1 MINGQLTY
9 PLMKKSENTLNKKGF
24 PLDIRPEICYNY
36 YIMMSHV
43 MSTLKRTKNLLI
55 MENIICVYAYA
66 VELADL
72 SVLSFMPSAEK
83 NFVKWGIKLHFPL
96 TLTSGICYN

>member
-1 MINGQLTY
+1 MIKGHITQLVT
-9 PLMKKSENTLNKKGF
+9 KKVSIKGDF
-24 PLDIRPEICYNY
+24 PLTNRYQICYNY

-43 MSTLKRTKNLLI
+43 MLTLKRTKNLLI